1 MNEDWPVAGFDPVR
15 RLRVL
20 AAATPGSAM
29 TELAI
34 AAPAEMVWQVAS
46 DLQTEMPRLV
56 RDFRSVTV
64 TPDPREAQGTG
75 ERLVMH
81 ARGYLG
87 QRARFDV
94 IMRPGWCWMQSRFL
108 LCGMAAAP
116 DGSGTR
122 FAFLGGVRTPGV
134 TVPAPLL
141 RLFRA
146 AVRLDRLQSDVQ
158 RHLGHR

>member
-56 RDFRSVTV
+56 RDFRSVDV
-64 TPDPREAQGTG
+64 TPGTG

-122 FAFLGGVRTPGV
+122 FAFLGGVRTLGV